1 MTTWPPCATG
11 ASRRRPAAGAAPG
24 SAWSARSR
32 PQRRESRPYTT
43 IEALAQAV
51 HDGLVDASDEQRAVL
66 EQAWQ
71 IANRP
76 RLTLLHGGGSD
87 GP

>member
-1 MTTWPPCATG
+1 MPEP
-11 ASRRRPAAGAAPG
+11 
-24 SAWSARSR
+24 
-32 PQRRESRPYTT
+32 RPYTT

-71 IANRP
+71 VDNRP
-76 RLTLLHGGGSD
+76 RLTLLQGGGSD